1 MATDSNFSEGNR
13 MRRFSFLGIGLA
25 ALAPLTWAAGLSRS
39 GIQGEYV
46 EARTADVYTG
56 SCFANGE
63 AQQVGNLAIF
73 GWKVESGSWDGVK
86 LDGLSVVGVVRA
98 SNTLGAGLGTFP
110 VDAVL
115 IVDERAG
122 AMERLALGSFARHA
136 AQDLLGNVVRVDYR
150 PITLTLKDNNL
161 HTAAATLDAGL
172 ARIETRALEEGD
184 QICHNE
190 ETFYPPLAQLDHA
203 MPAYTLDSRFE
214 GQGLGTTWS
223 SPGKRSAFVGSF
235 HYQN

>member
-1 MATDSNFSEGNR
+1 MLKF
-13 MRRFSFLGIGLA
+13 FFLGMGVAVLGSGG
-25 ALAPLTWAAGLSRS
+25 WAAGLSRT

-56 SCFANGE
+56 PCFANGE

-73 GWKVESGSWDGVK
+73 GWKVENGSWDGVK
-86 LDGLSVVGVVRA
+86 LDGLSVVGVIRA
-98 SNTLGAGLGTFP
+98 SNTLGAGMGTYP

-122 AMERLALGSFARHA
+122 ALERVALGSFARHA
-136 AQDLLGNVVRVDYR
+136 AQDLLGNVVRVEYR
-150 PITLTLKDNNL
+150 PITLTLKDNNV
-161 HTAAATLDAGL
+161 HTASATLEAGL

-190 ETFYPPLAQLDHA
+190 ETFYPPLAQLEHA
-203 MPAYTLDSRFE
+203 MPAYTLASRFS

-223 SPGKRSAFVGSF
+223 SPGKRSAFVGKF